1 MRTGGR
7 FLVLY
12 ALAPEKFVASA
23 LLKAGGVDSHG
34 LWVSREIV
42 AAILGCVV
50 QRCPSEGRAGQV
62 CVLCCGCLLDLC
74 GLGALGAGLAA
85 ANFPPSLAVR
95 SLASFLPTVLH
106 HDLACWMPVTRMI
119 R

>member
-1 MRTGGR
+1 M
-7 FLVLY
+7 LY

-23 LLKAGGVDSHG
+23 LLKAGGVESHG
-34 LWVSREIV
+34 LWVSRKIV
-42 AAILGCVV
+42 AGILGCDF
-50 QRCPSEGRAGQV
+50 QRCSSESRAGQV

-95 SLASFLPTVLH
+95 SLTSFLPTVLH
-106 HDLACWMPVTRMI
+106 HHAACSMPVTRMI
-119 R
+119 RTPVD